1 MYMYISGGQKN
12 VSKFQL
18 RYLRKYALL
27 LAEISHSNHYIY
39 HHVVFIHCKLY
50 DCTCSCIN
58 IPTASKT
65 KHEVKN
71 CNAAQSRR
79 AMAPGK
85 DTE

>member
-1 MYMYISGGQKN
+1 MHYYWT
-12 VSKFQL
+12 KFL
-18 RYLRKYALL
+18 TVLL
-27 LAEISHSNHYIY
+27 
-39 HHVVFIHCKLY
+39 HHVVLIDCKLY
-50 DCTCSCIN
+50 DCSFTN

-71 CNAAQSRR
+71 CSPD